1 MIIELQDKDGKVVA
15 SYEFDDDNL
24 LADSKREAKLLY
36 QIKKPTGAKTVV
48 KV

>member
-15 SYEFDDDNL
+15 SYEFDEANV

-36 QIKKPTGAKTVV
+36 EFKKPTHTKTVV